1 MTVKSPCTFI
11 VQLKPVSKSDY
22 IIDSL
27 KKKPQPVIAIVGPT
41 CTGKTDLAIE
51 LGQKLGIEIINVDSR
66 LIFDEMNIGTA
77 KPRSDE
83 LAAVKHHL
91 VNIKKPNESYSAGE
105 YREDFDKA
113 MEAINFNPEDSQP
126 QVIVVG
132 GTGLYTRSALDNL
145 DMPTIGRDE
154 ALREELKEKGLD
166 QLTLMLN
173 DLDPEAHKDVD
184 MKNKVRV
191 IRAIEIVQLSGKPL
205 SENRS
210 KSSTNRYDTAYYALN
225 FHRRRSLYDLID
237 KRVIQ
242 MIRRGL
248 VHEVEALVEKYGV
261 TETLMGTIGYRE
273 IIGYL
278 KKEYSLSQ
286 ARRMIQKKTRVYA
299 KKQMTWFNQNRSIE
313 WLYHDE
319 PVPV

>member
-1 MTVKSPCTFI
+1 MNKA
-11 VQLKPVSKSDY
+11 DY

-27 KKKPQPVIAIVGPT
+27 EKKPRPVIAIVGPT

-51 LGQKLGIEIINVDSR
+51 LGQKLGIEIINTDSR

-77 KPRSDE
+77 KPSAEE

-91 VNIKKPNESYSAGE
+91 VNIKKPNEKYSAGE
-105 YREDFDKA
+105 YREDFDKVMA
-113 MEAINFNPEDSQP
+113 SLNFDPNNNKP

-132 GTGLYTRSALDNL
+132 GTGLYVRSALDNL
-145 DMPTIGRDE
+145 EMPSVSRDE
-154 ALREELKEKGLD
+154 ELRAELNEKSLED
-166 QLTLMLN
+166 LMVMLN
-173 DLDPEAHKDVD
+173 ELDPEAHKDVD
-184 MKNKVRV
+184 TKNKVRV
-191 IRAIEIVQLSGKPL
+191 IRAIEIVKLSGKPL

-210 KSSTNRYDTAYYALN
+210 RASSNRYDTAYYALN

-237 KRVIQ
+237 KRVIV

-261 TETLMGTIGYRE
+261 TETMLGTIGYKE

-299 KKQMTWFNQNRSIE
+299 KKQMTWFNQNREIE
-313 WLYHDE
+313 WLYWDE